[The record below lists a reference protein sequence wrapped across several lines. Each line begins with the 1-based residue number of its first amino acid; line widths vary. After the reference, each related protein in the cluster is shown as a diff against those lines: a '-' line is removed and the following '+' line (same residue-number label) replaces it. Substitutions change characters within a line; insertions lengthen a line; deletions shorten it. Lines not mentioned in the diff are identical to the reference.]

1 MRNLF
6 ERINTLFGN
15 WYEGLFGAGEALNP
29 REVVRRLLLVAE
41 EQAIE
46 GLDGALYAPNRYR
59 IEITLQDPERQ
70 EAYLAFLHPQ
80 ELAEAVWREL
90 QQEGYR
96 LRGGVVCEIE
106 VRSATA
112 GEVVR
117 QPLRIV
123 AKFDSSIPLPVETV
137 VPPAD
142 REEDVTNV
150 ATNVTAVSTDVATDS
165 APRALLKREDGTV
178 LIQWSGRA
186 VVIGR
191 SKQAGCDVVIDS
203 DRRVSRRHARVE
215 WDAVGGHY
223 LVYDLQSTNGV
234 YVNGKRVDNRILASG
249 DRIRLGETVLLFE
262 MHPTPSE
269 VPHSRREIEQE
280 PSRSRAWLLLYPD
293 TPLQRAFPLPNTVL
307 IGRALT
313 ADVVVE
319 EKGVAMR
326 HAVLRWQDNRW
337 HIEDLGSEAG
347 TILNG
352 QPLPPRQTVPLRSG
366 DTLRIGEATLRF
378 EVEEPE

>member
-15 WYEGLFGAGEALNP
+15 WYEGLFGSGEALHP

-46 GLDGALYAPNRYR
+46 GLDGELYAPNRYR

-96 LRGGVVCEIE
+96 FRGGVVCEIE

-112 GEVVR
+112 DEVVR

-123 AKFDSSIPLPVETV
+123 AKFDNTVPLPVEV
-137 VPPAD
+137 IAPAAG
-142 REEDVTNV
+142 RGEDVTNV
-150 ATNVTAVSTDVATDS
+150 ATNVTAVSTDVATDA
-165 APRALLKREDGTV
+165 APQASLKREDGTV

-191 SKQAGCDVVIDS
+191 SQQAGCDVVIDT
-203 DRRVSRRHARVE
+203 DRRVSRRHARIE

-234 YVNGKRVDNRILASG
+234 YVNGKRVDNKILASG

-262 MHPTPSE
+262 TQAVPSASP
-269 VPHSRREIEQE
+269 VSRRETEQE

-293 TPLQRAFPLPNTVL
+293 TPQQQTFPLPNTVL

-313 ADVVVE
+313 ADIVVE
-319 EKGVAMR
+319 ESGVAMR
-326 HAVLRWQDNRW
+326 HAVVRWQDNRW
-337 HIEDLGSEAG
+337 QVEDLGSETG
-347 TILNG
+347 TTLNG
-352 QPLPPRQTVPLRSG
+352 QPLPPRQAVPLRSG